1 MIHEMLDST
10 RATAQV
16 PLQALAHYTPAKA
29 GPITDGS
36 IRVLHAQDT
45 LLDQVKHLAV
55 ERRLE
60 SVSRRAREVP
70 SLNG

>member
-10 RATAQV
+10 CATAQV
-16 PLQALAHYTPAKA
+16 PLQALAHHTPAKA

-36 IRVLHAQDT
+36 VSVFNAKDA

-60 SVSRRAREVP
+60 PVRHVSGK
-70 SLNG
+70 LFL

>member
-1 MIHEMLDST
+1 MIHEMLDSAC
-10 RATAQV
+10 ATAQV
-16 PLQALAHYTPAKA
+16 PLQALAHHTPARA

-36 IRVLHAQDT
+36 ISILHAKDA

-60 SVSRRAREVP
+60 AVRHVST
-70 SLNG
+70 NDFD